1 MGYIRGV
8 DPAEALQPV
17 SDKFLCKRRL
27 LELFQSDLAFQL
39 GFFRFQRFQPFLGG
53 FRDHAHL
60 DGFQEIVYAVLGFLQ
75 PCFQKRHFLA
85 FLRLHF
91 HDAGYHS
98 VNDLIVLQ
106 ELYSFVDDQILQPR
120 LLGRFQ
126 ITLRPLLFGRCTFVV
141 VVGFP
146 VSPRTA
152 LTADRRPAVSAEQLC

>member
-17 SDKFLCKRRL
+17 ADEFLCKCRL
-27 LELFQSDLAFQL
+27 LQLFQCDLVFKL
-39 GFFRFQRFQPFLGG
+39 RFFRFQRFQPFLGG
-53 FRDHAHL
+53 FRYHAHL

-75 PCFQKRHFLA
+75 PCFQKRHFFA
-85 FLRLHF
+85 FPRLHF
-91 HDAGYHS
+91 HDTGYHG
-98 VNDLIVLQ
+98 VNDVIVLK
-106 ELYSFVDDQILQPR
+106 ELYGLVYDQILQPR

-126 ITLRPLLFGRCTFVV
+126 IALRPLLFGRCAFVV